1 MRTPVPPGGE
11 GGSIP
16 QLVGNLAQ
24 QVRLPALVRQVWV
37 GGRLGHR
44 QSSLSPVLGPPGPV
58 YPGTGRH
65 AVNSSGAGLGVM
77 DRSAAWTNW

>member
-1 MRTPVPPGGE
+1 MLQARTFYLLSTRWTAKGQCYVFAAHLYQTAQRQWASALVGALLYVK

-37 GGRLGHR
+37 GSTGA
-44 QSSLSPVLGPPGPV
+44 SPVVP
-58 YPGTGRH
+58 
-65 AVNSSGAGLGVM
+65 
-77 DRSAAWTNW
+77 